1 MEENTIVEKNEK
13 PQSLEG
19 LHIFLRIIA
28 VMLFLIGAYFLLTNP
43 STNSNSASIRPG
55 MQTLIDNIPLIEYG
69 MAGLISLICLI
80 VAFIAKKDSPKLAL
94 VILIAGIAV
103 PLIVWYLHISFPQP
117 HLVPTPN

>member
-1 MEENTIVEKNEK
+1 MDENIIEEKSENPKF
-13 PQSLEG
+13 LEG
-19 LHIFLRIIA
+19 LHIFLRIITIIS
-28 VMLFLIGAYFLLTNP
+28 LIIGVYMLLTN
-43 STNSNSASIRPG
+43 SGTSSNSISPG
-55 MQTLIDNIPLIEYG
+55 MQTIIDNMDLIEYG

-80 VAFIAKKDSPKLAL
+80 VAFIARQDSPKLAL